1 MLIEII
7 DSKTRDVDI
16 VLTLM
21 LIPRIKHEK
30 IDLRISLDIFKSDF
44 NHLESCIL
52 NSKNIYNIDLHATTL
67 TKDGIKLISN
77 IIRSNLLNLT
87 HLTITCKKPTGNSKH
102 KRLLENSLMVNNT
115 LTSLIL
121 PESISPE
128 HLFFYVFMD
137 RLSYLNNYNELDV
150 NNKEL
155 HKLVMKLFHLGIPFN
170 LLDSFFHVYRRK
182 NVLNL
187 LVELGPAKDEQSAM
201 LKETILQL
209 MSNGLI

>member
-1 MLIEII
+1 M
-7 DSKTRDVDI
+7 
-16 VLTLM
+16 
-21 LIPRIKHEK
+21 
-30 IDLRISLDIFKSDF
+30 
-44 NHLESCIL
+44 
-52 NSKNIYNIDLHATTL
+52 
-67 TKDGIKLISN
+67 
-77 IIRSNLLNLT
+77 
-87 HLTITCKKPTGNSKH
+87 TITCKKPTGNSKH

-137 RLSYLNNYNELDV
+137 RLSYLNNY
-150 NNKEL
+150 KEL

>member
-87 HLTITCKKPTGNSKH
+87 HLTVTCKKPTGNSKH

-128 HLFFYVFMD
+128 PLFFYVFMD
-137 RLSYLNNYNELDV
+137 KLSYLNNY
-150 NNKEL
+150 KEL